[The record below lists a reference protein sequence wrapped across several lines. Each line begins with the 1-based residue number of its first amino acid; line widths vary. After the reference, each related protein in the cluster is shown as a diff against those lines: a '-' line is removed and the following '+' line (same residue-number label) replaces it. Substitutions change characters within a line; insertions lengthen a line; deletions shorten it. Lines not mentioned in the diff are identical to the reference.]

1 MEAYKVELMPIHEI
15 VESLFA
21 LLIMELSQ
29 LNNRLETRGLRSSAI
44 LEVLT
49 IKVGTNY
56 FIQALKIVSNIIKQ
70 GCKK

>member
-1 MEAYKVELMPIHEI
+1 MPIHEI

-21 LLIMELSQ
+21 LLMIELSQ
-29 LNNRLETRGLRSSAI
+29 LNNRLENCGLRFSAI

-49 IKVGTNY
+49 IQVGTNY
-56 FIQALKIVSNIIKQ
+56 FIQELKIVSNIIKQ